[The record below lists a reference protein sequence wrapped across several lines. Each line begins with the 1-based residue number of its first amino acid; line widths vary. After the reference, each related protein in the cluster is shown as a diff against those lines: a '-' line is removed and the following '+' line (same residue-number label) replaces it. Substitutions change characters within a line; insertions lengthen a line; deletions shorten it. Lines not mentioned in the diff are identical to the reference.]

1 MKEQKMQEKSI
12 LVVGSVNVDMV
23 VKTPR
28 IPSPG
33 ETILGGASQKFE
45 EGKGANQAVAAN
57 AAFGG
62 TRFCAGVGDDSFG
75 RDYLSSL
82 GARGINVE
90 LVKIFKDFPTGV
102 ALITVDESGQNSI
115 TVAPGAN
122 MALSEDDMDSIDFSA
137 FSHVLFQLENDILT
151 VARGLNLAKK
161 AGCET
166 ILTPAP
172 AKILPRDMLR
182 DIDYIVPNEI
192 EILQIVP
199 DCRDAEDAAQKLIS
213 SGVKNVIVT
222 LGKRGCNLYNG
233 CGIKHFPT
241 YENIRPVDTV
251 GAGDCFTGSLA
262 GGLKICKNLERAIE
276 FATAAAS
283 LKISKMG
290 AQSVA
295 TLEEVKKLAAQYPS
309 R

>member
-12 LVVGSVNVDMV
+12 LVVGSANVDMV

-33 ETILGGASQKFE
+33 ETILGGVFQNFE
-45 EGKGANQAVAAN
+45 GGKGANQAVAAN

-102 ALITVDESGQNSI
+102 ALITEDESGQNSI

-122 MALSEDDMDSIDFSA
+122 MALSEGDMDSIDFSA

-151 VARGLNLAKK
+151 VTRGLNLAKK

-213 SGVKNVIVT
+213 LGVKNVIVT
-222 LGKRGCNLYNG
+222 LGKRGCDLYNG

>member
-33 ETILGGASQKFE
+33 ETILGGVFQKFE
-45 EGKGANQAVAAN
+45 GGKGANQAVAAN

-222 LGKRGCNLYNG
+222 LGKRGCDLYNG
-233 CGIKHFPT
+233 GGIKHFPT

>member
-33 ETILGGASQKFE
+33 ETILGGVFQKFE
-45 EGKGANQAVAAN
+45 GGKGANQAVAAN

-122 MALSEDDMDSIDFSA
+122 MALSEGDMDSIDFSA

-161 AGCET
+161 AGSET